1 MDYEYSFIFHSH
13 FTDGSE
19 YQTKTFEQWGS
30 EYQTFEY
37 CKNLNTKHFDAQIS
51 NGSVCKW

>member
-30 EYQTFEY
+30 EYRTFEY